1 VSDARFPA
9 PSSPSS
15 GAERRAPG
23 TGPARVLVGVQAPE
37 AMAPKIAYALEQ
49 LLIAAR
55 VPHRVERVEHGRPG
69 GGDTGWDLFYGDSPP
84 SGDGLWMQA
93 SADAWRFFER
103 SGIRVERVSTA
114 AVAGKKVRV
123 PVWGASSRG
132 GGSPFGN
139 LSSPSAGGGQI
150 VPVDLAAAAF
160 FFLSRWEEWQSGE
173 RDTFGRFPLA
183 ASVFGRGLWSLTEC
197 PVENYALALRRALAA
212 APRTAWLAEQMEGSC
227 WQVDAP
233 PTARPSAF
241 VVGLSH
247 DIDTIRRWDGRG
259 FARAGCELGRMLLR
273 GRPGEAAGALVEL
286 FSGLWLRIAG
296 FDPHCNLDGIV
307 ALEQAIGARST
318 FFLLCRHAHR
328 WDGTHAGHYQ
338 RLLPSLARG
347 LATEAELGVH
357 ASTMA
362 AGHSRT
368 DDPGPGHALPLRTN
382 ILDEERHCLEAL
394 IGAPVRGVRFHN
406 LRGGYSALSDVAAA
420 GFDYDSTLG
429 FAEAPGFSAGIA
441 RPFHPYDRE
450 RDRPLDLVTVPLVL
464 MDTTLLSP
472 RYLGLPVTEGRTRA
486 VAALEPL
493 RHWGGAASL
502 LWHNDNLPPNEAHG
516 YSRLYA
522 ELIEWTR
529 AAGGAAASL
538 AEIVDEW
545 QRQVALLQERDK
557 VMR

>member
-1 VSDARFPA
+1 VSDARSPA
-9 PSSPSS
+9 PSSSLS
-15 GAERRAPG
+15 GTERRAPG
-23 TGPARVLVGVQAPE
+23 TDPARVRVGVQAPE

-69 GGDTGWDLFYGDSPP
+69 GGDAEWDLFYGDSPP
-84 SGDGLWMQA
+84 SGGGLWMQA
-93 SADAWRFFER
+93 SEAAWRFFER
-103 SGIRVERVSTA
+103 PGIRVERVSTA
-114 AVAGKKVRV
+114 AVAGMKVRL
-123 PVWGASSRG
+123 PVWGASSGG
-132 GGSPFGN
+132 GGSQSGDLP
-139 LSSPSAGGGQI
+139 SPSASGGRI

-160 FFLSRWEEWQSGE
+160 FFLSRWEEWHTCE
-173 RDTFGRFPLA
+173 RDAFGRFPLA

-212 APRTAWLAEQMEGSC
+212 APRTAWLAEQLESPC
-227 WQVDAP
+227 WLVDGPAI
-233 PTARPSAF
+233 ARPSAF

-259 FARAGCELGRMLLR
+259 FARAGRELGRLLLK
-273 GRPGEAAGALVEL
+273 GRLEEAAGALVEL
-286 FSGLWLRIAG
+286 FSGLWSRIAG
-296 FDPHCNLDGIV
+296 FDPHCNLDAIV
-307 ALEQAIGARST
+307 AHEQATGARST
-318 FFLLCRHAHR
+318 FFLLCRHDHR
-328 WDGTHAGHYQ
+328 WDGSHPGHY
-338 RLLPSLARG
+338 RRMLPSMARA
-347 LATEAELGVH
+347 LATRAEVGVH

-362 AGHSRT
+362 AGHPRS
-368 DDPGPGHALPLRTN
+368 DDSGPGLDLPLRTD
-382 ILDEERHCLEAL
+382 ILGEERHCLEAL
-394 IGAPVRGVRFHN
+394 IGAPVRGERFHN
-406 LRGGYSALSDVAAA
+406 LRGGYSALPDVAAA
-420 GFDYDSTLG
+420 GFDYDSTIG
-429 FAEAPGFSAGIA
+429 FAEEPGFSAGIA

-472 RYLGLPVTEGRTRA
+472 RYLGLPVTEGRKRA
-486 VAALEPL
+486 LAALEPL
-493 RHWGGAASL
+493 RHWGGAAAL

-529 AAGGAAASL
+529 SAGGAATSL

-545 QRQVALLQERDK
+545 KRQVALLQESDE